1 MPEPLKVDPSELHV
15 TAGNIDSHAAVFA
28 QTHRSTHE
36 QAGQVALGAG
46 PASAAL
52 PAMLAAW
59 ESDAISFG
67 EHFTKHAEGHRAAAT
82 AYSRTDANGGER
94 VGDASSAL

>member
-1 MPEPLKVDPSELHV
+1 
-15 TAGNIDSHAAVFA
+15 
-28 QTHRSTHE
+28 
-36 QAGQVALGAG
+36 
-46 PASAAL
+46 
-52 PAMLAAW
+52 MLAAW